1 MFKSAAVPCCMC
13 MKNYSKKHS
22 CGFALKLPKPRPH
35 REMCVCVCV
44 SWSTSCESHGTI
56 FLPINC
62 LIILG
67 KPHLLS
73 LDKDISKFS
82 FFSRFQQNEL
92 LVSGERKTFGI
103 PWWWHELLANQIQLN
118 SWGNSVN
125 NMFTQYHK
133 NWYWNMNICW
143 FSYGLLS

>member
-13 MKNYSKKHS
+13 MKDYSKKHS

-118 SWGNSVN
+118 SWGNSAN
-125 NMFTQYHK
+125 NMFTRYHK
-133 NWYWNMNICW
+133 TWRWNMNICW
-143 FSYGLLS
+143 FSYGLPS